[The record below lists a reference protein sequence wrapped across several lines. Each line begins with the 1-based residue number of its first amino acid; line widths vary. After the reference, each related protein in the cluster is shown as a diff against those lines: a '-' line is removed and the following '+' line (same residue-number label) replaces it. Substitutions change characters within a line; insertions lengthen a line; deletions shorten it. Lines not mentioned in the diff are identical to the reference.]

1 MKKYNSYKELSAQKG
16 TVVTLGSF
24 DGVHLGHRS
33 ILKRLTQDTANNHL
47 ESVVLTFFPHPRMVL
62 NQNEPIFLL
71 NTIEEKSK
79 LLEEIGVQHLVIQEF
94 TKDFSELT
102 AEEFVEQVLVK
113 HFNIRKIIIGYDH
126 RFGNNRSADI
136 FDLIH
141 LGNKYRFD
149 VEQITAQEIDEVSI
163 SSTKIRKALLE
174 GNVKVANEYLGSNYS
189 LTGPVVKGKQLG
201 RMIGFPTA
209 NISLAENYKLIP
221 KKGAYVVKTLISDKE
236 VWGMMN
242 IGNNPTVNDAHILN
256 IEVHLLDFSEDIY
269 GEKITVELI
278 DFLRE
283 EEKFNSLDEL
293 IAQLNKDREQTKNI
307 VKKRS
312 F

>member
-1 MKKYNSYKELSAQKG
+1 MKKYNSYKDFQIEKG

-33 ILKRLTQDTANNHL
+33 ILKRLIQNAENNLL

-62 NQNEPIFLL
+62 KQNESIKLL

-79 LLEEIGVQHLVIQEF
+79 LLESIGVEHLIIQKF
-94 TKDFSELT
+94 TKDFSEFS
-102 AEEFVEQVLVK
+102 AEDFVRQVLVEQL
-113 HFNIRKIIIGYDH
+113 NIRKIIIGYDH
-126 RFGNNRSADI
+126 QFGKNRSADI
-136 FDLIH
+136 FDLIK

-149 VEQITAQEIDEVSI
+149 VEQITAKEINEVSI
-163 SSTKIRKALLE
+163 SSTKIRNALLS
-174 GNVKVANEYLGSNYS
+174 GNIKVANAYLGSNYS
-189 LTGPVVKGKQLG
+189 LTGTVVKGKQLG
-201 RMIGFPTA
+201 RTIGFPTA
-209 NISLAENYKLIP
+209 NISVAENYKLIP
-221 KKGAYVVKTLISDKE
+221 KNGAYVVKALLSEKE

-242 IGNNPTVNDAHILN
+242 IGNNPTVDDANKLN

-269 GEKITVELI
+269 GKKITVELI

-283 EEKFNSLDEL
+283 EQKFNSLDEL
-293 IAQLNKDREQTKNI
+293 ITQLNKDKEQTMNI
-307 VKKRS
+307 EKQYS